1 MVNVLSAHSLL
12 AAFDVAGVFV
22 VLFAE
27 TGLFIGFFL
36 PGDTLLF
43 TAGLLAA
50 TPVTSVLHLSLPAV
64 LAAGVAGSLT
74 GAQTGYWIGRRVGP
88 AWLDRPDRPRL
99 QATII
104 RTRAALDRYGTA
116 KAIVLARF
124 IPLMRTVCNPLAGAL
139 RVPARTFTLWQ
150 VVGGVV
156 WTFGVTLVGYGL
168 GSRVPGAATYL
179 LPMTL
184 VIGVVSL
191 MPIGLPVLRG
201 VGARIHQPR
210 GAGGDEST
218 SSDETSAL
226 IGERTP

>member
-1 MVNVLSAHSLL
+1 MVNLLNPYSLL
-12 AAFDVAGVFV
+12 ATFEVAGVFG

-50 TPVTSVLHLSLPAV
+50 TPVTTAAHLSLPAV
-64 LAAGVAGSLT
+64 LVAAVAGSVS

-88 AWLDRPDRPRL
+88 ALVNRPDRPRV
-99 QATII
+99 QAAVI

-124 IPLMRTVCNPLAGAL
+124 IPLMRTVCNPLAGTL
-139 RVPARTFTLWQ
+139 SVPIRTFTLWQ
-150 VVGGVV
+150 IVGGVV
-156 WTFGVTLVGYGL
+156 WTVGVSLAGYGL
-168 GSRVPGAATYL
+168 GSRIPHVATYL
-179 LPMTL
+179 LPITL

-191 MPIGLPVLRG
+191 IPIGLPLLRS
-201 VGARIHQPR
+201 ARTRTIQPSR
-210 GAGGDEST
+210 AD
-218 SSDETSAL
+218 SAEQTRL
-226 IGERTP
+226 SEHSAPIQRRAA